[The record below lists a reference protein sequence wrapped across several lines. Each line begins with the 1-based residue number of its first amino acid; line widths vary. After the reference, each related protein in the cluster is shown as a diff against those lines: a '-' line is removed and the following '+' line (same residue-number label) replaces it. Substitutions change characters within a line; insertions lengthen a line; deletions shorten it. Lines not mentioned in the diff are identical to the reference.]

1 MGLML
6 TITEGKNM
14 ALISVY
20 VVHIY
25 TLVSFSDEEFIITF
39 LVKSYDNR
47 IFS

>member
-14 ALISVY
+14 ALISISF
-20 VVHIY
+20 VHIY

-39 LVKSYDNR
+39 LVKSYDSR
-47 IFS
+47 IYS

>member
-1 MGLML
+1 ML
-6 TITEGKNM
+6 TITEEKKHGTS
-14 ALISVY
+14 AY

>member
-1 MGLML
+1 ML
-6 TITEGKNM
+6 TITEGRNM

-25 TLVSFSDEEFIITF
+25 TLVSFSDEFIITV
-39 LVKSYDNR
+39 LIKSYDNR